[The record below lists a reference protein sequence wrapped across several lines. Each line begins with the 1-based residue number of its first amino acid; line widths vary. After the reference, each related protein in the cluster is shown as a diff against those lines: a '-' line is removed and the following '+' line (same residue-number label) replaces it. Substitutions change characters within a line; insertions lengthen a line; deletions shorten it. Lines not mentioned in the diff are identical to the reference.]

1 MTPEVKKSEHDPE
14 FELFLE
20 EMRIRDEME
29 IDRLIIDA
37 LWHGDIDGT

>member
-1 MTPEVKKSEHDPE
+1 MTPEAQKSEHDPE

-20 EMRIRDEME
+20 EMRLRDEME

-37 LWHGDIDGT
+37 LWSGDIDGT